1 MRSAL
6 TSPEAASAL
15 GAGVARYQAQLA
27 QVIPADDASL
37 RAAVISAIILGV
49 LVSRYLI
56 KPDELAAADPAQ
68 VINLL
73 RPCILSLA
81 AAPSPPPP

>member
-1 MRSAL
+1 MPSARAW
-6 TSPEAASAL
+6 P
-15 GAGVARYQAQLA
+15 RYQEQLT

-49 LVSRYLI
+49 MVSRYLI
-56 KPDELAAADPAQ
+56 KPDELAVADSAQ
-68 VINLL
+68 VITLL

-81 AAPSPPPP
+81 AAFSPPEGPPAKSFLMGPA